1 MTRPDARASEGAV
14 WASAL
19 PMGLGVLVVALT
31 PLGYALGRDVAS
43 AWLAVDTGLVLV
55 VAALMTVRPRLG
67 VGRILIPFA
76 ATIAVVAGAAADR
89 AYVGPVHLVVHGLAL
104 VVVVAGW
111 LLRGDR
117 GPRPRSP
124 RG

>member
-1 MTRPDARASEGAV
+1 MTRADDRASDGAV

-19 PMGLGVLVVALT
+19 PMGLAVLVVALT

-43 AWLAVDTGLVLV
+43 VWLAVDTGLVVV
-55 VAALMTVRPRLG
+55 VAALMVARPRLG

-76 ATIAVVAGAAADR
+76 GTIAVVAGAAADR
-89 AYVGPVHLVVHGLAL
+89 AYVGPVHLLVHGLAL
-104 VVVVAGW
+104 VVIVAGW
-111 LLRGDR
+111 LLRGER